1 MAGLALGLGSKNK
14 SPGESSILLLSPG
27 PGGNKQPL
35 NMSLPF
41 LAYKENQ
48 ATNPWVDPNASIKAK

>member
-27 PGGNKQPL
+27 PGGNKQPFS
-35 NMSLPF
+35 MSFPL